1 MEGMNRYEV
10 DEHKQTRDGPNVLAN
25 CTRQSYKEAL
35 ISDSNTRRSDGG
47 GDDDYLEEECEE
59 VCRAHPVELTGP
71 TIRTRLSIAH
81 IKFVATICKR
91 FSAAILLICNLTVDS
106 KTTFRISPE
115 LDLGIYITLYT
126 FCEHQEYYSSNGR
139 TR

>member
-47 GDDDYLEEECEE
+47 GDDDYLEESVKKYAE
-59 VCRAHPVELTGP
+59 
-71 TIRTRLSIAH
+71 H
-81 IKFVATICKR
+81 IQSNLPGQR
-91 FSAAILLICNLTVDS
+91 FA
-106 KTTFRISPE
+106 
-115 LDLGIYITLYT
+115 LGY
-126 FCEHQEYYSSNGR
+126 Q
-139 TR
+139 